1 TSNLETQDFRET
13 AKDQPQGLE
22 KSAFLTL
29 PQCFYGNYFGLLSY
43 RVPLHVALS
52 AHAQWRLAFCGATI
66 MAAST
71 LGVQRALGKG
81 IIPPLVVILGATGT
95 GKSKLAIEIGK
106 RLQGEI
112 ISADSMQVYE
122 GLDII
127 TNKVTAE
134 EQEQCPHHMIS
145 FVDPLVSSYTVV
157 DFRNKALSLISFL
170 ALKLITFIRMR
181 HLEKAYDR
189 VPREELWYCMRKS
202 GVAEKYV
209 RVVQDMYERSRTV
222 VRCAVGQTEEFK
234 VEVVLHQG
242 SALSPFLF
250 AIVMDQLSEE
260 VRQESP
266 WTIMF
271 ADDIVICSESR
282 EQVEENLERWRFALE
297 RRGMKVSRSKTEYM
311 CVNEREGSGAV
322 RLQGEEVKKVQEF
335 KYLGSTVQSNG
346 ECGKEEH
353 GMEKFQTG
361 SSIPK
366 AELEKL
372 GGPELHKR
380 LKDVDPEMAAMLHPN
395 DARKI
400 ARSLQVYQETG
411 VKHSLLL
418 KEQKEQDGADGLG
431 GPLRFLNPCIFW
443 LHSNMDVLDERLDKR
458 VDQMLSLG
466 LINELKDFHRRF
478 NEKKVQDNSQ
488 DYQHGIFQSI
498 GFKEFHDYLTAGGD
512 IGQEDREKLKSK
524 VVPMKFLEVVSGDI
538 IFHKMQT
545 WISVLFTCI
554 EALKQATRRYARK
567 QNKWVRNRFLKRPGT
582 SVPPVYSLDVTN
594 MSLWEQ
600 MVLTP
605 ALDILDSL
613 CKGERPSVEPIRVE
627 GEELRNKRSHHMCE
641 LCDKVIIGDLE
652 WTAHLKSKSHQHHV
666 RNKRRAEE
674 TSEHQQGFGSDLPST
689 AKWQRQ
695 AGCTP
700 HTPDFE
706 SDVLD
711 PGTHRNTM

>member
-1 TSNLETQDFRET
+1 
-13 AKDQPQGLE
+13 
-22 KSAFLTL
+22 
-29 PQCFYGNYFGLLSY
+29 
-43 RVPLHVALS
+43 
-52 AHAQWRLAFCGATI
+52 

-112 ISADSMQVYE
+112 LSADSMQVYE

-145 FVDPLVSSYTVV
+145 FVDPLDIHHRKKLPIIVGGTNYYIESILWKVLV
-157 DFRNKALSLISFL
+157 DTGAHG
-170 ALKLITFIRMR
+170 T
-181 HLEKAYDR
+181 EK
-189 VPREELWYCMRKS
+189 V
-202 GVAEKYV
+202 
-209 RVVQDMYERSRTV
+209 
-222 VRCAVGQTEEFK
+222 
-234 VEVVLHQG
+234 
-242 SALSPFLF
+242 
-250 AIVMDQLSEE
+250 
-260 VRQESP
+260 
-266 WTIMF
+266 
-271 ADDIVICSESR
+271 
-282 EQVEENLERWRFALE
+282 
-297 RRGMKVSRSKTEYM
+297 
-311 CVNEREGSGAV
+311 
-322 RLQGEEVKKVQEF
+322 
-335 KYLGSTVQSNG
+335 
-346 ECGKEEH
+346 
-353 GMEKFQTG
+353 QTG

-443 LHSNMDVLDERLDKR
+443 LHSNMDVLDKRLDKR

-466 LINELKDFHRRF
+466 LIKELKDFHQRF
-478 NEKKVQDNSQ
+478 NEKKVLDNSQ

-512 IGQEDREKLKSK
+512 ISQEDRKKLKIK
-524 VVPMKFLEVVSGDI
+524 G
-538 IFHKMQT
+538 
-545 WISVLFTCI
+545 I
-554 EALKQATRRYARK
+554 EALKLATRRYARK

-582 SVPPVYSLDVTN
+582 SVPTVYGLDVTDV
-594 MSLWEQ
+594 SLWEQ
-600 MVLTP
+600 TVLTP

-666 RNKRRAEE
+666 RKRRRAED
-674 TSEHQQGFGSDLPST
+674 TSEHWQGSGSDLPST

-700 HTPDFE
+700 NTSDSE

-711 PGTHRNTM
+711 PGTNENTTCDSERQISEES